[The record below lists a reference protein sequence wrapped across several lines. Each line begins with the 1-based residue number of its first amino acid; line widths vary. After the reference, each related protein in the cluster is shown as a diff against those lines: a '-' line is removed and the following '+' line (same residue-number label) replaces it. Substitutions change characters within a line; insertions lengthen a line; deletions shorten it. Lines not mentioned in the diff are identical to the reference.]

1 MNFYCYYS
9 IFNSRNQEGGNM
21 LENIM
26 VQDYIDY
33 VVEYDEDY
41 EKDDIAYEDK
51 VSERMSAE

>member
-1 MNFYCYYS
+1 LTVE
-9 IFNSRNQEGGNM
+9 IKREDKM
-21 LENIM
+21 LDNIM

-33 VVEYDEDY
+33 IVEYDEDY